1 LISSFKALE
10 AGNHFRQEGAE
21 IQRRGTF
28 FYCAVGNEGRV
39 IMLANRAPKLGV
51 AVTVCPI
58 VNRDFKS
65 ACFLISNN
73 LNWR

>member
-1 LISSFKALE
+1 LKPETASGRRVLKYNGVALC
-10 AGNHFRQEGAE
+10 
-21 IQRRGTF
+21 

-39 IMLANRAPKLGV
+39 IMLAKRAPKFGV

-58 VNRDFKS
+58 VNHDFKS